1 MQEYAIESRQE
12 QFFDVLEHAEVT
24 QPTIQESPNEI
35 LFHKAKALSRFTKRM
50 KNTSYVP
57 TKKERNFSS
66 SSSSDDEPL
75 HNIKL
80 KTIRK
85 VNEYHPTVISAVAD
99 EQKSTKQ
106 LSNSSRYSTTSL
118 DSIENR
124 SIPSPSA
131 QTRTTTTFSNLSS
144 QRPLNPVQNQRSAP
158 TMGTTTLTRTFAFDR
173 ACMEKYGRV
182 QERKIEPIEI
192 QVRPIYE
199 NINNEEIKLP
209 PKTTQQTYVYIRNK
223 STQLFLKI
231 IFQ

>member
-1 MQEYAIESRQE
+1 MEEYAIESQQE
-12 QFFDVLEHAEVT
+12 QIFDVLEHAEVT

-50 KNTSYVP
+50 KSTSYVA

-66 SSSSDDEPL
+66 SSSDDEPL
-75 HNIKL
+75 HNTKL

-85 VNEYHPTVISAVAD
+85 VSEYHPSVISAVAD

-124 SIPSPSA
+124 STPSPSA
-131 QTRTTTTFSNLSS
+131 QTGTTTTFSNLSF
-144 QRPLNPVQNQRSAP
+144 QRTLNPIQNQRSAP

-192 QVRPIYE
+192 PVKPIYE
-199 NINNEEIKLP
+199 NIYNEETKLP
-209 PKTTQQTYVYIRNK
+209 PKTTKQTYVYIRK
-223 STQLFLKI
+223 
-231 IFQ
+231 